1 MIIDPVSKL
10 HMYVLPFEV
19 FGLETK
25 LVVPY
30 STCMMLADTYL
41 LHENKSDQEYMNSD
55 VSCVSYRR
63 FRTQDKT
70 EQPKCYND
78 TNMAREAIFSKYATH
93 KNEYGQQ
100 TIQGPN
106 IVTDILIAQFNRYIS
121 AEICDSH
128 DKVSS
133 EFKPIS
139 LIYIKPPTDR
149 TAPHMRKLYAVL
161 STAIKSITLF
171 WQDTLSM
178 LNSKSLMYKHSIRS
192 NFMKAV
198 TTAELVRL
206 QNKAQLGLKVMRD
219 VACLVIVHDQGEFVH
234 AFCYHVDRLV
244 TDVNRKQF
252 RDEIVAL
259 ARTLVPAYGRPSSS
273 QKIDIFYLPA
283 LRAYGM
289 HESKIQ
295 NLTSGFLDTWCNGL
309 LIETGNVTSPLDS
322 NVVQKILTQLAYVVI
337 GSSTSTKA
345 NCEGNPHLVYNLTA
359 IQRELVPTLKLL
371 LKMDVDIF
379 RVYFLNIYSAYF
391 VQVFSGV
398 ECNKQTFYSSADSI
412 RSDLAATIGYAISNQ
427 IGNSAEAD
435 RFQNL
440 IKKDRHVYLKMVN
453 CINSTFSTSHGGQIS
468 DSNVL
473 GRCLLYAAEEK
484 NENLICS
491 VVSTEDCA
499 LAKFA
504 KKMSTPQKATKEQ
517 EASPRINNGFGS
529 HVTIGNS
536 NTITF
541 APVEYKPITTSRNH
555 ISEVESDI
563 TSLATKIAAAISDRM
578 GPCPTPIAN
587 IPRDEFRNQSSPA
600 NNVPHIAPNQEYES
614 PRHQDA
620 SASYSSGPSSSQ
632 QPTIQRRSY
641 WFS

>member
-1 MIIDPVSKL
+1 MIIEPICNL
-10 HMYVLPFEV
+10 HVYVLPFEV

-25 LVVPY
+25 IVVPY
-30 STCMMLADTYL
+30 STCMMLADIYQ
-41 LHENKSDQEYMNSD
+41 LHENKNEQEYMNSD

-63 FRTQDKT
+63 FRTQDRT
-70 EQPKCYND
+70 EPRKCYND
-78 TNMAREAIFSKYATH
+78 IDKARDAIFSKYATH
-93 KNEYGQQ
+93 KNEYGRER
-100 TIQGPN
+100 IQGPN

-121 AEICDSH
+121 AEICDLH

-133 EFKPIS
+133 EFKPIA
-139 LIYIKPPTDR
+139 LIYIKPPTEHTD
-149 TAPHMRKLYAVL
+149 PYEKKLYSVL
-161 STAIKSITLF
+161 STAIKSVTLF

-178 LNSKSLMYKHSIRS
+178 LNSKSLIYKHSIRS

-219 VACLVIVHDQGEFVH
+219 TACLVILHDQGEFVH

-244 TDVNRKQF
+244 TDANREQF
-252 RDEIVAL
+252 HNEIVNVAK
-259 ARTLVPAYGRPSSS
+259 TLVPAYCRPSSS

-283 LRAYGM
+283 LRTYGM
-289 HESKIQ
+289 QESKIQ
-295 NLTSGFLDTWCNGL
+295 DLTSGFLSVWCDGL
-309 LIETGNVTSPLDS
+309 SIKTGKVSSPVDPD
-322 NVVQKILTQLAYVVI
+322 VVQKILMQLAYVVI
-337 GSSTSTKA
+337 GSSTSTKKD
-345 NCEGNPHLVYNLTA
+345 CEGNPHLVYNLTT
-359 IQRELVPTLKLL
+359 IKRELVPTLKSL
-371 LKMDVDIF
+371 LKLDVDIF

-391 VQVFSGV
+391 VQMFSGV
-398 ECNKQTFYSSADSI
+398 ECNRQAFYASADGI
-412 RSDLAATIGYAISNQ
+412 RSDLAATIGYAISNK
-427 IGNSAEAD
+427 IGNRAEID

-453 CINSTFSTSHGGQIS
+453 CINSTFDTAHAGQIS
-468 DSNVL
+468 DNNVL

-504 KKMSTPQKATKEQ
+504 KKMSTPLKATKEQ

-529 HVTIGNS
+529 NVTIGNS

-541 APVEYKPITTSRNH
+541 APVEYRPITTSQNH

-563 TSLATKIAAAISDRM
+563 MSFATKIAAAISDRM
-578 GPCPTPIAN
+578 GPCPTPIIN

-600 NNVPHIAPNQEYES
+600 NNVPHIAPNQEYVS

-632 QPTIQRRSY
+632 QPTISRRGRP
-641 WFS
+641 FD